1 MPTSSKRIY
10 AIHHAFQVCC
20 SQRPCQQ
27 GRSLLTHATT
37 GDTQTLKDRPGSVSC
52 GLSLLPSLCPG
63 THQVLF
69 TPSEYLW
76 WAWNFILNVIASLLP
91 SYWGFSFAPGC
102 EVCFLVG
109 PNILL
114 LMVFS
119 SCLWFWC
126 FHRRIWAHFL
136 LLCHLK
142 SSLWEMLMDGKN

>member
-1 MPTSSKRIY
+1 MPYTTPSRSAAARGPVNKAGHYWPMPPQETLRLSK
-10 AIHHAFQVCC
+10 ANLAQ
-20 SQRPCQQ
+20 
-27 GRSLLTHATT
+27 
-37 GDTQTLKDRPGSVSC
+37 SC
-52 GLSLLPSLCPG
+52 GLSLLLSLCPG

-69 TPSEYLW
+69 TASEYLW

-91 SYWGFSFAPGC
+91 SYWGFSFALGC

-126 FHRRIWAHFL
+126 FHRRRWAHIL